1 MKWLM
6 VFIGGGLGSLARVA
20 IGSMM
25 APLNGL
31 FPWATLTANAVAA
44 GVIGWLFAS
53 GVKSENE
60 LLWQLAAVGFCGGLS
75 TFSTFSLETVQL
87 MKAGHTMLAWTYVV
101 LSVLLSLL
109 LFYFIAQWYQR
120 I

>member
-1 MKWLM
+1 
-6 VFIGGGLGSLARVA
+6 
-20 IGSMM
+20 
-25 APLNGL
+25 
-31 FPWATLTANAVAA
+31 
-44 GVIGWLFAS
+44 
-53 GVKSENE
+53 
-60 LLWQLAAVGFCGGLS
+60 
-75 TFSTFSLETVQL
+75 VQL